1 MRGIFVNNHNL
12 LKSVLYVNRHWSFYF
27 FIYAPI
33 HLHID
38 IAPLPLLSSLHT
50 ELAKISRT
58 QGHAHPLARIS
69 PTSLESLHR
78 FRLEVL
84 PLQFRTR
91 TLLIRTLSSFCW
103 AFCCAS
109 SARDRDVKRQIKH
122 FLFRS
127 SIKDRVVEHRSDNF
141 CITERVNSAEW
152 EVNELT
158 SCTIEFVALAMW
170 ECAVPRGQV
179 GHFGN
184 GRKRDFDGRGNDANI
199 VVSKH
204 CVLRLSFH
212 WAIWIE
218 SEWVQF
224 LPSHG

>member
-1 MRGIFVNNHNL
+1 MRCT
-12 LKSVLYVNRHWSFYF
+12 
-27 FIYAPI
+27 
-33 HLHID
+33 
-38 IAPLPLLSSLHT
+38 SSCT
-50 ELAKISRT
+50 SRT
-58 QGHAHPLARIS
+58 VRAELGRQALRACAASASRSFLSNSS
-69 PTSLESLHR
+69 PSL
-78 FRLEVL
+78 
-84 PLQFRTR
+84 FRTR
-91 TLLIRTLSSFCW
+91 TSLIRTLSSFCR

-109 SARDRDVKRQIKH
+109 SARDRDARRRIGH

-127 SIKDRVVEHRSDNF
+127 PVKDSVAEHRSDDF